1 MPCSCTHRTVLKYAF
16 RGYYGRIMCNG
27 CTLHDFNISSDA
39 FLNCKSFRPFAPLT
53 VWKTLRPQSI
63 FGLLGYLN
71 MQIWV
76 EWSYCL
82 ILNQCI
88 IVGNCPNECK
98 IARIWKSEEKRFQFR
113 YQNSKTLHYGAG
125 AYPEWR
131 YQSESTSF
139 SLFFLPV
146 WATLMEVSCF
156 VSLIE
161 LFLTFWPH
169 FGFDFLFL
177 GDFWAVLNNAHP
189 CNARSKVE
197 YS

>member
-1 MPCSCTHRTVLKYAF
+1 MTFRTLDRVESTPVAVLFWMTWSSKYANL
-16 RGYYGRIMCNG
+16 GRI
-27 CTLHDFNISSDA
+27 
-39 FLNCKSFRPFAPLT
+39 
-53 VWKTLRPQSI
+53 
-63 FGLLGYLN
+63 GLLFDPKSVYYCWKLSKW
-71 MQIWV
+71 MQN
-76 EWSYCL
+76 SQNL
-82 ILNQCI
+82 
-88 IVGNCPNECK
+88 K
-98 IARIWKSEEKRFQFR
+98 IKRKKFQFR
-113 YQNSKTLHYGAG
+113 CQTSKTLHYGAG

-131 YQSESTSF
+131 YQSESNSF

-161 LFLTFWPH
+161 LFWTFWPH

-189 CNARSKVE
+189 YNARSKVE